1 MWSFFKKV
9 SLKRQSSNIMY
20 LQVPMVCN
28 TRKDKNLL
36 IEETIKHLERN
47 IKIKQ

>member
-1 MWSFFKKV
+1 MWNFFKKV

-20 LQVPMVCN
+20 IQVPKVCKS
-28 TRKDKNLL
+28 RMDKNVL

-47 IKIKQ
+47 IKVKQ

>member
-1 MWSFFKKV
+1 
-9 SLKRQSSNIMY
+9 
-20 LQVPMVCN
+20 MVCN

>member
-1 MWSFFKKV
+1 
-9 SLKRQSSNIMY
+9 MY

>member
-1 MWSFFKKV
+1 MWSFFKKI
-9 SLKRQSSNIMY
+9 KKSSNIIY

-28 TRKDKNLL
+28 NRKDKNLL

-47 IKIKQ
+47 IKIKK